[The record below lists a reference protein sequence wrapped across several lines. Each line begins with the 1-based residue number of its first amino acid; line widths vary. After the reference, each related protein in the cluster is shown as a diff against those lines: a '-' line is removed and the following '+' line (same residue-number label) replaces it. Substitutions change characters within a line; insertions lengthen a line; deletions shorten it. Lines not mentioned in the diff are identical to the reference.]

1 VADIRL
7 PNTFHLKSFR
17 YLLQLVQ
24 GDLMTEERDVSN
36 EEPKIGVYVC
46 HCGVNIGGVV
56 DVPSVAEYAKTLP
69 NVAIAKDYKYYCS
82 DPGQQSIQEDIKEF
96 GLNRIVVAACS
107 PRLHEATF
115 RRCVREAGLNQ
126 FLFEFANLREH
137 DSWVHM
143 GEPDQAT
150 EKAKDLTRM
159 AIAKARLLE
168 PLEASKV
175 SVNKQA
181 LVIGGGVAGIQTA
194 LDLGDM
200 GFKTY
205 LVEKNPTIGGRMGQ
219 LDKTFPTLDCSMCIL
234 APKMVDVGKHENI
247 ELLTYAEVREVHG
260 YIGNFQVK
268 VEKKPRYIDPES
280 CVGCGSCVEVCPIEM
295 PNYFDEGIGMVKA
308 AYIPFPQAVPLC
320 ATIDKNYCIE
330 CKLCDQICERG
341 AVKHDQESEFIDIDV
356 GTIIVA
362 TGYDPYDPTEK
373 LEYGYGQFTNV
384 ITAMEI
390 ERMINASGPTEGH
403 VVKPSDH
410 KSPKRVAFIH
420 CVGSRDEQIGK
431 PYCSRVCC
439 MYSMKNAQLIIDHE
453 ADTDVTLYYM
463 DIRAFGKGFEE
474 FYKNSQ
480 EKYGIKFSRGRP
492 AEVIENPDLTLTVRS
507 EDTLLGKVT
516 EYEYDLV
523 VLSVGLIPP
532 EGSETLRQTIGLSK
546 SADGFL
552 MEAHPKLRP
561 VDTLTDGVYLA
572 GVSQGPKDIPDAVA
586 QGSGAASRAA
596 IPMVKGEVEIEP
608 IIATTDKN
616 ICGGC
621 EVCVDLCPYTAIT
634 IEDEQAKVNIALCKG
649 CGTCVGACPSGA
661 MDQNHFKTS
670 QIMAQIE
677 AALEDVGK

>member
-1 VADIRL
+1 MA
-7 PNTFHLKSFR
+7 
-17 YLLQLVQ
+17 
-24 GDLMTEERDVSN
+24 EERDVSN
-36 EEPKIGVYVC
+36 EEPRIGVYVC
-46 HCGVNIGGVV
+46 HCGINIGGVV
-56 DVPSVAEYAKTLP
+56 DVPAVAEYAKTLP
-69 NVAIAKDYKYYCS
+69 NVVIAKDYKYYCS
-82 DPGQQSIQEDIKEF
+82 DPGQQVIQDDIKEHN
-96 GLNRIVVAACS
+96 LNRIVVAACS
-107 PRLHEATF
+107 PRLHEPTF

-143 GEPDQAT
+143 GEPEAAT

-159 AIAKARLLE
+159 AVAKARLLE
-168 PLEASKV
+168 PLEASVV
-175 SVNKQA
+175 SVDNKA
-181 LVIGGGVAGIQTA
+181 MVIGGGVAGIQSA
-194 LDLGDM
+194 LDLADM
-200 GFKTY
+200 GFQTY
-205 LVEKNPTIGGRMGQ
+205 MIEKQPTIGGRMGQ

-247 ELLTYAEVREVHG
+247 ELMTYSEVREVDG
-260 YIGNFQVK
+260 YIGNFKVK
-268 VEKKPRYIDPES
+268 VEKKPRYIDEEL

-320 ATIDKNYCIE
+320 ATIDKDYCIE

-341 AVKHDQESEFIDIDV
+341 AVKHDQESEFVDIEV

-362 TGYDPYDPTEK
+362 TGYDPYNPTEK
-373 LEYGYGQFTNV
+373 LEYGYGAHSNV

-410 KSPKRVAFIH
+410 KTPKRVAFIH

-453 ADTDVTLYYM
+453 PDTEVTLYYM

-480 EKYGIKFSRGRP
+480 EKYGIKFVRGRP
-492 AEVIENPDLTLTVRS
+492 SEVIENDDLTLTVRG
-507 EDTLLGKVT
+507 EDTLLNTVT
-516 EYEYDLV
+516 EYDYDLV
-523 VLSVGLIPP
+523 VLSVGLVPP
-532 EGSETLRQTIGLSK
+532 EGSETLRHTIGLSK
-546 SADGFL
+546 SGDGFL

-572 GVSQGPKDIPDAVA
+572 GVAQGPKDIPDAVA
-586 QGSGAASRAA
+586 QGSGAAARAA

-608 IIATTDKN
+608 IIATTDADV
-616 ICGGC
+616 CGAC
-621 EVCVDLCPYTAIT
+621 EVCVELCPYGAVS
-634 IEDEQAKVNIALCKG
+634 IEDDQATVNVALCKG

-661 MDQNHFKTS
+661 MDQNHFKTD

-677 AALEDVGK
+677 AALEDGK